1 MAEALK
7 LWHNAQLYTCDGHSR
22 IIARGALLTRGSRI
36 EWVGDEAALPGAAA
50 HEVHDL
56 SGALVTPG
64 LIDSHTHL
72 VFAGTRATEYAER
85 LRGRSYEEIAL
96 AGGGMAFSVAQAAR
110 LFEAARTLGLPVKM
124 HAEQL
129 SNLGGTLMAAGAGAL
144 SCDHLEYAGEA
155 EAAALARAGT
165 VAVLLPIAYY
175 YLAPERRPPLDALRA
190 HRVALAVASDCNPGS
205 APAASLLTAMSMAT
219 RLFGLT
225 AEEALLG
232 AGRGAH
238 AVTARLAAGDAP
250 VYGINTGFGL
260 LANTRIAPAQ
270 RTLLQRNIIL
280 SHSAGVGP
288 LLDDAIVRLTLVLK
302 LASLLQGFSG
312 VSPEL
317 ARFLERLINA
327 GLCPCVPAQG
337 SVGAS
342 GDLAPLAHLSLAV
355 LGLGDI
361 RRHGEVLPAAEA
373 LAQEALAPLALGPK
387 EGLALLNGTQV
398 STALALAG
406 LFEIETVFA
415 GAVVSG
421 ALSLDAL
428 QGSDAPFDPR
438 MHHLR
443 GHDGQAR
450 VAQVYRELL
459 SGSEIRES
467 HRTCTRVQDPYSLR
481 CQPQVMGACLD
492 LITQQA
498 ATLTIEANAVTDNPL
513 IFPDTGEVLSGGNFH
528 AEPVAFAADILALAC
543 AEVGSIAE
551 RRLALLVDPKMSG
564 LPAFLAPDSGVNSGF
579 MLAQVTAA
587 ALVAENRMLC
597 HPASVDSIPTSANHE
612 DHVSMATHGAR
623 RLLAMA
629 GNALNIV
636 ALEFLAACQGVDLRA
651 PLETWRRLQDAHSAL
666 RLKVPF
672 AQTDRLLAPDVAD
685 AAVTVRRS
693 EVQSLVAPLLPSFR

>member
-1 MAEALK
+1 MAEPDSLK
-7 LWHNAQLYTCDGHSR
+7 L
-22 IIARGALLTRGSRI
+22 GSRPLRL
-36 EWVGDEAALPGAAA
+36 A
-50 HEVHDL
+50 DL
-56 SGALVTPG
+56 RRVYQGPVSVQ
-64 LIDSHTHL
+64 ID
-72 VFAGTRATEYAER
+72 
-85 LRGRSYEEIAL
+85 
-96 AGGGMAFSVAQAAR
+96 
-110 LFEAARTLGLPVKM
+110 
-124 HAEQL
+124 
-129 SNLGGTLMAAGAGAL
+129 
-144 SCDHLEYAGEA
+144 
-155 EAAALARAGT
+155 AAALG
-165 VAVLLPIAYY
+165 AV
-175 YLAPERRPPLDALRA
+175 RD
-190 HRVALAVASDCNPGS
+190 
-205 APAASLLTAMSMAT
+205 
-219 RLFGLT
+219 
-225 AEEALLG
+225 
-232 AGRGAH
+232 AH
-238 AVTARLAAGDAP
+238 AVTMRLAAADAP
-250 VYGINTGFGL
+250 AYGINTGFGL
-260 LANTRIAPAQ
+260 LANTRIPPAQ

-280 SHSAGVGP
+280 SHSCGVGP

-342 GDLAPLAHLSLAV
+342 GDLAPLAHLSLVV
-355 LGLGDI
+355 LGLGEI

-587 ALVAENRMLC
+587 ALASENKSLA
-597 HPASVDSIPTSANHE
+597 HPASVDSLPTSANQE
-612 DHVSMATHGAR
+612 DHVSMSTFAAR
-623 RLLAMA
+623 RLGEMA
-629 GNALNIV
+629 ANSASIV
-636 ALEFLAACQGVDLRA
+636 AIELLAAAQGIDFRRPRKSSA
-651 PLETWRRLQDAHSAL
+651 PLEEAHAIIRKAAAHL
-666 RLKVPF
+666 DG
-672 AQTDRLLAPDVAD
+672 DRFLARDIE
-685 AAVTVRRS
+685 AVTP
-693 EVQSLVAPLLPSFR
+693 LVKDGVFSRFFER

>member
-1 MAEALK
+1 MAEPDSLK
-7 LWHNAQLYTCDGHSR
+7 L
-22 IIARGALLTRGSRI
+22 GSRPLRL
-36 EWVGDEAALPGAAA
+36 A
-50 HEVHDL
+50 DL
-56 SGALVTPG
+56 RRVYQGPVSVQ
-64 LIDSHTHL
+64 ID
-72 VFAGTRATEYAER
+72 
-85 LRGRSYEEIAL
+85 
-96 AGGGMAFSVAQAAR
+96 
-110 LFEAARTLGLPVKM
+110 
-124 HAEQL
+124 
-129 SNLGGTLMAAGAGAL
+129 
-144 SCDHLEYAGEA
+144 
-155 EAAALARAGT
+155 AAALG
-165 VAVLLPIAYY
+165 AV
-175 YLAPERRPPLDALRA
+175 RD
-190 HRVALAVASDCNPGS
+190 
-205 APAASLLTAMSMAT
+205 
-219 RLFGLT
+219 
-225 AEEALLG
+225 
-232 AGRGAH
+232 AH
-238 AVTARLAAGDAP
+238 AVTARLAAADAP
-250 VYGINTGFGL
+250 AYGINTGFGL
-260 LANTRIAPAQ
+260 LANTRIPPAQ

-280 SHSAGVGP
+280 SHSCGVGP

-312 VSPEL
+312 VSMEL

-327 GLCPCVPAQG
+327 GLMPCVPAQG

-355 LGLGDI
+355 LGLGEI

-373 LAQEALAPLALGPK
+373 LAQEALTPLALGPK

-421 ALSLDAL
+421 ALALDAL

-438 MHHLR
+438 IHHLR
-443 GHDGQAR
+443 GQDGQAR

-459 SGSEIRES
+459 AGSEIRES

-543 AEVGSIAE
+543 AEVGSITE

-564 LPAFLAPDSGVNSGF
+564 LPAFLTPDSGVNSGF

-597 HPASVDSIPTSANHE
+597 HPASVDSIPTSANQE

-623 RLLAMA
+623 RLLTMA

-651 PLETWRRLQDAHSAL
+651 PLKTSPRLQNPHGAL

-685 AAVTVRRS
+685 AAAIVRRS
-693 EVQSLVAPLLPSFR
+693 EVQSLVASLLPSFR